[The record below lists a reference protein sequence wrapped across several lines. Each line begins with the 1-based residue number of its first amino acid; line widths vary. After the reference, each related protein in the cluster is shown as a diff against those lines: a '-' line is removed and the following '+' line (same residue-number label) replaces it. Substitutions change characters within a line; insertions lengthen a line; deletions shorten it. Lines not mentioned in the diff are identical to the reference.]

1 MQLQV
6 LLAGLSDDD
15 ERLVSASL
23 ELALNCCVRHE
34 QNRQNLVRNG
44 LLDHLD
50 RVPPREATRVSRV
63 WQALVQDDDVRVPF
77 GSAHDHA
84 RAIVEEHDALGKL
97 IRAIKGTDRSREGQL
112 KPST

>member
-1 MQLQV
+1 M
-6 LLAGLSDDD
+6 LLDGLHSEDKS
-15 ERLVSASL
+15 LSVASL

-44 LLDHLD
+44 LLAHLD
-50 RVPPREATRVSRV
+50 KLADGEPVRVSRV

-84 RAIVEEHDALGKL
+84 RAIVEDHGALGKL
-97 IRAIKGTDRSREGQL
+97 TKAIRGGTAIK
-112 KPST
+112 